1 MFTDR
6 YAKPGSTTIWED
18 NRIDGETKTQR
29 NIIEG
34 RTWPAGEIDIVH
46 DRYIQ
51 FGVKATKGS
60 VFNVDSIGLYV
71 GGSGSNG
78 IRFKVY
84 YCKNELFGDDAVMI
98 ADRQNNTSNTMY
110 PISHKNIIEVKSE
123 ESLYIRIYPW
133 LNNGGD
139 SKSICLYGVTI
150 SGVVT
155 EESTDGI
162 TTSIIEN
169 NIFCYPSK
177 TSGTTTLNYVT
188 TECSDILIDIFSICS
203 LTSNTDRKAI
213 RLIKE

>member
-1 MFTDR
+1 
-6 YAKPGSTTIWED
+6 
-18 NRIDGETKTQR
+18 
-29 NIIEG
+29 
-34 RTWPAGEIDIVH
+34 
-46 DRYIQ
+46 
-51 FGVKATKGS
+51 
-60 VFNVDSIGLYV
+60 
-71 GGSGSNG
+71 
-78 IRFKVY
+78 
-84 YCKNELFGDDAVMI
+84 MI

-188 TECSDILIDIFSICS
+188 TECSDVLIDIFSIDGKKLNSYRKDSLPAGQHQQQINLEGLNNGIYICS

>member
-1 MFTDR
+1 
-6 YAKPGSTTIWED
+6 
-18 NRIDGETKTQR
+18 
-29 NIIEG
+29 
-34 RTWPAGEIDIVH
+34 
-46 DRYIQ
+46 
-51 FGVKATKGS
+51 
-60 VFNVDSIGLYV
+60 
-71 GGSGSNG
+71 
-78 IRFKVY
+78 
-84 YCKNELFGDDAVMI
+84 
-98 ADRQNNTSNTMY
+98 MY
-110 PISHKNIIEVKSE
+110 PISHKNIIEVKNE

-188 TECSDILIDIFSICS
+188 TECSDVLIDIFSIDGKKLNSYRKDSLPAGQHQQQINLEGLNNGIYICS